1 MTDRATAR
9 QLARLS
15 AALHVPVERL
25 DHLAALDIEDLAV
38 LTDRVLA
45 RLHARYAARYRR
57 LYRLGRRFPQRRAVP
72 FAVRLLPP
80 RLLGRV
86 ITAALS
92 DEHDVDTAAES
103 LNSIDPTVIADAAPF
118 IDPAAIGRAA
128 HLTSSEV
135 VGEVMAE
142 LLRRQ
147 DFATADL
154 FVDYMTA
161 HMNAPATEPAVP
173 AAPTPRRLGDRL
185 TAFAKRGRS

>member
-25 DHLAALDIEDLAV
+25 DHLAVLGAEDLAV

-45 RLHARYAARYRR
+45 RLHVRYAARYRR

-86 ITAALS
+86 ITAALT
-92 DEHDVDTAAES
+92 DEHGLESAARS

-128 HLTSSEV
+128 HLSSGEV

-161 HMNAPATEPAVP
+161 QLATPAPEPQVP
-173 AAPTPRRLGDRL
+173 AAPVPRRLGDRL